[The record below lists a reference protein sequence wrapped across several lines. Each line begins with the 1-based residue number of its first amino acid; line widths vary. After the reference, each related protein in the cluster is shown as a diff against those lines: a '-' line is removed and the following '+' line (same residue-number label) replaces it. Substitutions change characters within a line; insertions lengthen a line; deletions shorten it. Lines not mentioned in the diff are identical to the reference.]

1 LAEIAREQ
9 KAAKRLGVELDR
21 DIIEQP
27 MLAADQPLP
36 QEEG

>member
-1 LAEIAREQ
+1 
-9 KAAKRLGVELDR
+9 LGVELDR

-27 MLAADQPLP
+27 MLPADEPMP